1 MSAAVVGHAA
11 VDDGRIVVAA
21 TDVLWPQR
29 AFPAAACIPGRGGLV
44 LRAWRRG
51 ALEDNIDGMGEKTSG
66 RGTGDQSRQGRDWS
80 RGDGESVSRRGRVA
94 RRGLRVCGMGRVR
107 VKPLSDEVWSEESH
121 PLDLSEEEKG
131 EFKVKSY
138 PFI

>member
-1 MSAAVVGHAA
+1 MAWERRRLGEGLETNHVKGEI
-11 VDDGRIVVAA
+11 GR
-21 TDVLWPQR
+21 
-29 AFPAAACIPGRGGLV
+29 
-44 LRAWRRG
+44 
-51 ALEDNIDGMGEKTSG
+51 
-66 RGTGDQSRQGRDWS
+66 S

-94 RRGLRVCGMGRVR
+94 RRGLRACGMGRVR